1 MVYKNN
7 RSTYLT
13 QVILQQRVYAVP
25 TSCYKKWDATDIGC
39 IPSVNDMYESYSAA
53 GVSAAGSAG
62 AASLVA
68 GAAEDFFERRV
79 RVVFFSAFS
88 LSIFSL

>member
-7 RSTYLT
+7 RSTYIT

-25 TSCYKKWDATDIGC
+25 MSCYKKWDATDIGC
-39 IPSVNDMYESYSAA
+39 IPSVNDMYESY
-53 GVSAAGSAG
+53 SAAGSAG